1 MKLFPFVGDHRATGR
16 NLYPLLLPNFQ
27 SRWCEPDSHVI
38 VRIVLCSSD
47 FNVAPVQGL
56 IQAEQARR
64 WRCAA
69 AVLCS
74 VGWRVDPQ
82 LFNIQD
88 LQTLGDRVAALTAAA
103 QAAPTN

>member
-1 MKLFPFVGDHRATGR
+1 MNLFHVVADYRAVGR
-16 NLYPLLLPNFQ
+16 NPNPLLLSNFKF
-27 SRWCEPDSHVI
+27 RRCELDSHVI
-38 VRIVLCSSD
+38 VRIVWFSLD

-56 IQAEQARR
+56 VYAEQVKR

-74 VGWRVDPQ
+74 VGWRLDPQ

-88 LQTLGDRVAALTAAA
+88 LQTLSDRVGALTSASV
-103 QAAPTN
+103 AAP

>member
-1 MKLFPFVGDHRATGR
+1 M
-16 NLYPLLLPNFQ
+16 LLSNFGFQ
-27 SRWCEPDSHVI
+27 WCEPVANVI
-38 VRIVLCSSD
+38 VYIVLFSSN

-56 IQAEQARR
+56 IHAEQARR

-103 QAAPTN
+103 QVAPTN